1 MPLKS
6 QPVSC
11 QSPSFV
17 LLQRISPF
25 FETVASAH
33 LIESIATPSMA
44 NLFFGSSLVPA
55 SFPFFGAA
63 NENSTAMESNRIVVI
78 SFFIKISLY
87 INRFEKPKHVINFL
101 TPFLTFSKL
110 VKNIKLFILLK

>member
-33 LIESIATPSMA
+33 VIESIATPSMA

-55 SFPFFGAA
+55 SLVQQMKMPQPWK
-63 NENSTAMESNRIVVI
+63 VI
-78 SFFIKISLY
+78 GL
-87 INRFEKPKHVINFL
+87 
-101 TPFLTFSKL
+101 
-110 VKNIKLFILLK
+110 

>member
-1 MPLKS
+1 MLKSMPLNS
-6 QPVSC
+6 HPVSC

-33 LIESIATPSMA
+33 VIESIATPSMA
-44 NLFFGSSLVPA
+44 NLFFGSSFVPA

-63 NENSTAMESNRIVVI
+63 NENAN
-78 SFFIKISLY
+78 
-87 INRFEKPKHVINFL
+87 
-101 TPFLTFSKL
+101 
-110 VKNIKLFILLK
+110 LLKTPEDFKNHFNSGDKIIIIPHIQFNTRPYSETSG

>member
-1 MPLKS
+1 MLAGFVSIILLFSISCFGANSKRMPAYLLKSMPLKS

-33 LIESIATPSMA
+33 VIESIATPSMA

-63 NENSTAMESNRIVVI
+63 NENATAMESNRIVDI
-78 SFFIKISLY
+78 NFFIK
-87 INRFEKPKHVINFL
+87 
-101 TPFLTFSKL
+101 KL
-110 VKNIKLFILLK
+110 LVY